1 MGLLDKLVSKLTPA
15 APDYAAEL
23 NQVLPDG
30 DRYVVHCQ
38 VIPSAYER
46 GGASGAGANKLLS
59 KAVDVASNAV
69 SGSRHVGGDE
79 GSIAHGLPREA
90 DLRVL
95 VVSEQAISL
104 WDFGYTGTQLP
115 ADHVVTV
122 PRTDVKSFVDT
133 GAKAQGGVPVARITF
148 VDDSYFDY
156 RLVNKPDTD
165 FWNVAAQL

>member
-1 MGLLDKLVSKLTPA
+1 MT
-15 APDYAAEL
+15 
-23 NQVLPDG
+23 
-30 DRYVVHCQ
+30 HCQ

-46 GGASGAGANKLLS
+46 GGASGSGANKLLS
-59 KAVDVASNAV
+59 KAVDAASNAV

-79 GSIAHGLPREA
+79 GSIAQGLPRES

-95 VVSEQAISL
+95 VISEAAISL

-115 ADHVVTV
+115 AEHVVTV
-122 PRTDVKSFVDT
+122 ARKDVASFVDT
-133 GAKAQGGVPVARITF
+133 GTKAQGGVPVARITF
-148 VDDSYFDY
+148 TDGSFFDY

>member
-1 MGLLDKLVSKLTPA
+1 MGFMDKLVSKLTPA
-15 APDYAAEL
+15 PPDYAGEINA
-23 NQVLPDG
+23 VLPDG

-46 GGASGAGANKLLS
+46 GGASGSGANKLLS
-59 KAVDVASNAV
+59 KAVDAASNAV
-69 SGSRHVGGDE
+69 SGSRHTGGDE
-79 GSIAHGLPREA
+79 GSIAHGLPRES

-95 VVSEQAISL
+95 VISEQAISL

-115 ADHVVTV
+115 AEHVATV
-122 PRTDVKSFVDT
+122 ARKDIKSFVDT
-133 GAKAQGGVPVARITF
+133 GKKAQGGVPVARITF
-148 VDDSYFDY
+148 VDDSFFDY